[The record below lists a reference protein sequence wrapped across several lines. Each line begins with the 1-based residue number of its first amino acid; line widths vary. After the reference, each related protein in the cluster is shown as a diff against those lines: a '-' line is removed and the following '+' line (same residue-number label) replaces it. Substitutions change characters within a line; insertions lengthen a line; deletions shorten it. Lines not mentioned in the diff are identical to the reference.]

1 MGLVHWDDPERG
13 YREEGGRGIQG
24 WEFMYT
30 CGGFMSIHVKKTKKE
45 KKKHKMTPLRNP
57 SFKMLREKSEE
68 KLISI
73 NSEKITFAT
82 F

>member
-1 MGLVHWDDPERG
+1 MGWGR
-13 YREEGGRGIQG
+13 RWEGGSGRGTHVHP
-24 WEFMYT
+24 WW
-30 CGGFMSIHVKKTKKE
+30 IHVNARQKPKKK

-57 SFKMLREKSEE
+57 RFKMLREKSEE

>member
-1 MGLVHWDDPERG
+1 
-13 YREEGGRGIQG
+13 
-24 WEFMYT
+24 
-30 CGGFMSIHVKKTKKE
+30 
-45 KKKHKMTPLRNP
+45 MTPLRNP
-57 SFKMLREKSEE
+57 PFKMLREKSEE